1 MKVNIEVELSV
12 QDMMDLLC
20 TAFEGGVNYWVTS
33 IFGEGGDTSKLPE
46 GRTKVEHEYEWL
58 AIGGRL
64 TIGWKGEDL
73 DNHFEL
79 NHGFLYQRNLQR
91 GLQHWIYRNSVQV
104 YYDGARRDTA
114 LDLGNI
120 DAGDADEIVQFAL
133 FGELVFG

>member
-33 IFGEGGDTSKLPE
+33 ILGEGGDTGKLPE
-46 GRTKVEHEYEWL
+46 GRTKIEHEYEWL
-58 AIGGRL
+58 AVGGSLKIGYEDEERL
-64 TIGWKGEDL
+64 YRYL
-73 DNHFEL
+73 D
-79 NHGFLYQRNLQR
+79 QDKLQK
-91 GLQHWIYRNSVQV
+91 GLQEWIFRNSVQV

-114 LDLGNI
+114 LDLSII

-133 FGELVFG
+133 FGKLVFG

>member
-33 IFGEGGDTSKLPE
+33 ILGEGGDTGKLPE
-46 GRTKVEHEYEWL
+46 GRTKIEHEYEWL
-58 AIGGRL
+58 AVGGSLKIGYDDEERL
-64 TIGWKGEDL
+64 YRYL
-73 DNHFEL
+73 D
-79 NHGFLYQRNLQR
+79 QDKLQK
-91 GLQHWIYRNSVQV
+91 GLQEWIFRNSVQV

-114 LDLGNI
+114 LDLSII

-133 FGELVFG
+133 FGKLVFG

>member
-33 IFGEGGDTSKLPE
+33 VKGLGGDTGKLPE
-46 GRTKVEHEYEWL
+46 GRTKIEHEYEWL
-58 AIGGRL
+58 AIGGML
-64 TIGWKGEDL
+64 EMTISGEDKTV
-73 DNHFEL
+73 
-79 NHGFLYQRNLQR
+79 LYLSQDNLQK
-91 GLQHWIYRNSVQV
+91 GLQEWIYRNSVQV

-133 FGELVFG
+133 FGKLVFG

>member
-33 IFGEGGDTSKLPE
+33 ILGEGGDTGKLPE
-46 GRTKVEHEYEWL
+46 GRTKIEHEYEWL
-58 AIGGRL
+58 AVGGSLKIGYEDEERL
-64 TIGWKGEDL
+64 YRYL
-73 DNHFEL
+73 D
-79 NHGFLYQRNLQR
+79 QDKLQK
-91 GLQHWIYRNSVQV
+91 GLQEWIFRNSVQV

-133 FGELVFG
+133 FGKLVFG

>member
-20 TAFEGGVNYWVTS
+20 TAFEGGVNYWVAS
-33 IFGEGGDTSKLPE
+33 ILGIGGDTSKLPD

-58 AIGGRL
+58 AVGGTL
-64 TIGWKGEDL
+64 EVTISGEDKTVL
-73 DNHFEL
+73 YLTQD
-79 NHGFLYQRNLQR
+79 FLQK
-91 GLQHWIYRNSVQV
+91 GLQEWISRKPVQV

-114 LDLGNI
+114 LDLSII

-133 FGELVFG
+133 FGNLVFG

>member
-12 QDMMDLLC
+12 QDMIDLLC

-33 IFGEGGDTSKLPE
+33 ILGEGGDTGKLPE
-46 GRTKVEHEYEWL
+46 GRTKIEHEYEWL
-58 AIGGRL
+58 AVGGSLKIGYDDEERL
-64 TIGWKGEDL
+64 YRYL
-73 DNHFEL
+73 D
-79 NHGFLYQRNLQR
+79 QDKLQK
-91 GLQHWIYRNSVQV
+91 GLQQWIYRNSVQV

-133 FGELVFG
+133 FGKLVFG

>member
-33 IFGEGGDTSKLPE
+33 IYGKGGDTSKLPE

-64 TIGWKGEDL
+64 TIGWKGEDS

-79 NHGFLYQRNLQR
+79 NHGFLYQRNL
-91 GLQHWIYRNSVQV
+91 SVGKHV
-104 YYDGARRDTA
+104 
-114 LDLGNI
+114 
-120 DAGDADEIVQFAL
+120 
-133 FGELVFG
+133 